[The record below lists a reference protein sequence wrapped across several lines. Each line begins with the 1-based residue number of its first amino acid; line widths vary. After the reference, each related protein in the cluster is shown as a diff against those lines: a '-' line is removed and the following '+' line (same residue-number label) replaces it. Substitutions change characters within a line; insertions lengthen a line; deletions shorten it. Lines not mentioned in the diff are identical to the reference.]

1 MKKTIAYPAVLVC
14 TLVLLIS
21 CSKNSKDS
29 FSRSTS
35 IGPTKTVNAKIAPGG
50 TYTLSVANAGDVSI
64 NKQAAHYL
72 VSQTGTDENGSL
84 IYKYVPAAGFKGI
97 DEVLLLHTIETL
109 DYSGSGCNYGGSPGM
124 SRISSSI
131 VVKLTIE
138 D

>member
-14 TLVLLIS
+14 TLVLLLS
-21 CSKNSKDS
+21 CSKSSKDN

-35 IGPTKTVNAKIAPGG
+35 IGSNKVVNAKIAPGG
-50 TYTLSVANAGDVSI
+50 TYTLTVGTSGDVSI

-72 VSQTGTDENGSL
+72 VSETGTGENGSL
-84 IYKYVPAAGFKGI
+84 IYKYVPASGFKGL
-97 DEVLLLHTIETL
+97 DEILLLHTIETL
-109 DYSGSGCNYGGSPGM
+109 DYSSAGCNYGGSPSM
-124 SRISSSI
+124 SRVTSSI